1 MPIKIKNLPRKKKTG
16 SQPVKNRK
24 SPAPSAGNSQRSN
37 VRSSPISKMVTAL
50 AAPGT
55 SDAILYAAALAD
67 PFGAPYA
74 VGIPYGNAGLPTF
87 KATKMFRATVSTVP
101 IPVGGARTFR
111 SVAMAETDN
120 GLGIS
125 ISYSAAGT
133 LTFQYSVNN
142 NLTTVV
148 CGTATQYDHGRIVAA
163 SMRVTRMGR
172 RDDAGLR
179 CTETR
184 IGYDGE
190 EVETKFSMKD
200 TYQMN
205 YIPKTSW
212 DLDYK
217 KSVAGDPTNFTS
229 ELYTHITPNV
239 KSTFLVDF
247 ICIVETNDDTPP
259 AANWNT
265 GDYHIVTPS
274 ITEVAPT
281 ILPGALNRLTQHAAQ
296 GNFVTQAVADAD
308 PASRA
313 NPNFSTSIVAATK
326 SVDGWMSGAMDIGKA
341 LGGAWD
347 MASKYL
353 PMLGMLL

>member
-1 MPIKIKNLPRKKKTG
+1 MPVKIKNLPKKKNA
-16 SQPVKNRK
+16 QAVKTRK
-24 SPAPSAGNSQRSN
+24 GPAKQMAGRSN
-37 VRSSPISKMVTAL
+37 VRNSPINGVVKAL

-67 PFGAPYA
+67 PFGAPFA

-87 KATKMFRATVSTVP
+87 KATKMFRATATTVP
-101 IPVGGARTFR
+101 IPLNGDRTYR
-111 SVAMAETDN
+111 SVAMAMGDN
-120 GLGIS
+120 GIGICISFSNTGNLSFTYS
-125 ISYSAAGT
+125 I
-133 LTFQYSVNN
+133 NN
-142 NLTTVV
+142 NLTTTVL
-148 CGTATQYDHGRIVAA
+148 GTSTQYDHGRLVAA
-163 SMRVTRMGR
+163 SFRVTRMGR

-184 IGYDGE
+184 QTYDGE
-190 EVETKFSMKD
+190 EVETKFVMKD

-205 YIPKTSW
+205 YVPKTAW

-217 KSVAGDPTNFTS
+217 KSMNGDPTNFNS
-229 ELYTHITPNV
+229 EIYAHITPNV
-239 KSTFLVDF
+239 KSTFLIDV
-247 ICIVETNDDTPP
+247 IAIVESNDDTPP
-259 AANWNT
+259 VSKWDT

-281 ILPGALNRLTQHAAQ
+281 ILPGALNRLTTHAAQ
-296 GNFVTQAVADAD
+296 GNFVTQAVSDAD
-308 PASRA
+308 PAARA
-313 NPNFSTSIVAATK
+313 NPNFAGTIAAATK